1 MEKLVLVLIL
11 VRQCAAGGRWGG
23 GNPTPSRGLMPYSSL
38 LFSFLP
44 KFARRWRKE
53 KEDRGTRNLFGK
65 SLFGGVPLPSRVRPE
80 KTRSAKL
87 LSFENG
93 KGGNLDFGRITV

>member
-1 MEKLVLVLIL
+1 MEIPHRL
-11 VRQCAAGGRWGG
+11 AALC
-23 GNPTPSRGLMPYSSL
+23 PIPP
-38 LFSFLP
+38 FSFPFLP
-44 KFARRWRKE
+44 KFARRWGKE

-87 LSFENG
+87 LSFGNG

>member
-1 MEKLVLVLIL
+1 ME
-11 VRQCAAGGRWGG
+11 VRSEGGKTCPSTYTCPPVRSRREVGG
-23 GNPTPSRGLMPYSSL
+23 GGGGGDPTPSRGLMPYSSL

-44 KFARRWRKE
+44 KFARRWGRE

-80 KTRSAKL
+80 KTRSAK
-87 LSFENG
+87 
-93 KGGNLDFGRITV
+93 